1 MESEDRFNKMSY
13 EELADFAVLHGLN
26 VPYTAILELVN
37 RGPDKSDY
45 LLRYIKDRSY
55 WVSDS
60 FNFKVIPVISI
71 GILAG
76 VKRRDHWDEIFPYLS
91 VSYDFAWNAL
101 GEFALSVLSDL
112 LPLDISKI
120 KNVIANDNLCMALPS
135 QPQRSQNWKAGDPS
149 APLVRLHG

>member
-1 MESEDRFNKMSY
+1 MESEDEFYKMSY
-13 EELADFAVLHGLN
+13 QELADFAVMQGLN

-37 RGPDKSDY
+37 RGPDKADY
-45 LLRYIKDRSY
+45 LLRYIQERSY

-60 FNFKVIPVISI
+60 FNFKVIPLISI

-76 VKRRDHWDEIFPYLS
+76 VKRRDLWDEIFPYLS
-91 VSYDFAWNAL
+91 VSYDFAWNVL

-120 KNVIANDNLCMALPS
+120 RNVIDNGDLMEFLSSDIIESCGIMAA
-135 QPQRSQNWKAGDPS
+135 R
-149 APLVRLHG
+149 